1 MCMDLFDLTDKVVL
15 FTGSS
20 RGIGLAM
27 AEAMAA
33 AGARVV
39 ISSRNQQDCD
49 QVAERINARHGANR
63 AIAGARVFLASNASS
78 FVTGHTLVV
87 DGGRPI

>member
-20 RGIGLAM
+20 RGIGL
-27 AEAMAA
+27 AMAA